1 MSKSFMKTI
10 SNSTVINIM
19 ISFSIL
25 LAATSSANEFD
36 LGLKIQCTGKITL
49 LTSSDFS
56 KIKRSK
62 VHTKNSWSEISDF
75 EGVSVKDLMTYAG
88 CSGNTLNVHAI
99 NDYWAEI
106 PMSDVNNFNILL
118 ADTINGK
125 KLTLRDF
132 GPYWIIY
139 PVSDYPEELNK
150 PIYGGRSI
158 WQVDS
163 ITIK

>member
-75 EGVSVKDLMTYAG
+75 EGVSVKDLMTYTS

-139 PVSDYPEELNK
+139 PISDYPEELNK